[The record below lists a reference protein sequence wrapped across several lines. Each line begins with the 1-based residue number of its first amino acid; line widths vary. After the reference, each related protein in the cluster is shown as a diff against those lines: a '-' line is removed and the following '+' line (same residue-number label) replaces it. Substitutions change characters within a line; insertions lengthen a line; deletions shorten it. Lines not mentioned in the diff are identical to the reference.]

1 MTRCSRKFRFRDGK
15 ILTLGDKTKVMGI
28 LNLSIDSFSDK
39 KIPTDFESMQK
50 KILQLIDDGADI
62 IDIGAQSTRP
72 GYVEIST
79 EEEIDRLRFLP
90 ELVKMS
96 TVPISIDTYREEVAE
111 FAAKSGVHILNDIH
125 GLHGNRI
132 AEVAKKFDLSV
143 ICMAYRRLS
152 ENVLE
157 SIKKSFAETLKIADE
172 VGIDRNKVIF
182 DPGIGFG
189 KTADEDMISIARID
203 ELKNDFPILLGASR
217 KSFIGK
223 KLNLDVSNRVD
234 ATGAVCVYGILHG
247 VEIVRV
253 HDVLEVS
260 RMCRMVDELLKFA
273 R

>member
-1 MTRCSRKFRFRDGK
+1 MTRCSREYRFRDGK

-28 LNLSIDSFSDK
+28 LNLSIDSFSDR

-72 GYVEIST
+72 GYVEISI

-96 TVPISIDTYREEVAE
+96 TVPISIDTYREEAAE
-111 FAAKSGVHILNDIH
+111 FAAESGVHILNDIH

-132 AEVAKKFDLSV
+132 AEVAKKFDLPV

-157 SIKKSFAETLKIADE
+157 SIKKSFVETLKIVDE
-172 VGIDRNKVIF
+172 VGIDRNKVIL
-182 DPGIGFG
+182 DPGVGFG
-189 KTADEDMISIARID
+189 KNYEEDLIAIAKIN
-203 ELKNDFPILLGASR
+203 EINMEFPLLLGASR

-223 KLNLDVSNRVD
+223 ALNLDISDRVD
-234 ATGAVCVYGILHG
+234 ATGAVCIYGILHG

-260 RMCRMVDELLKFA
+260 RMCRMVDELLKFT